1 MAIDTSD
8 KRKSALQYQSPS
20 IFALPTSDSSIVE
33 LDRRQIAKVYRSL
46 FILIPSVAES
56 DSEVLGSALNGSLTI
71 TPAIATSDTEASA
84 SVVTGS
90 VSTTP
95 AIAASDAEASASV
108 SAGSVLLTPA
118 SAASDTEA
126 SASVTASSLALAPA
140 TIESDSE
147 AIATPIQ
154 GSIAVGLPAAESE
167 NSASL
172 TVVTGANE
180 TVAPAFATAESSLS
194 ATAIVAEQ
202 TITTATSVYK
212 QALERFAKQ
221 ISNLDE
227 TSAFFPG
234 TPDVQVRKFDWDDI
248 VKQNGV
254 SVRYQRDSVQSG
266 AGNNSTDFW
275 GYPLHVV
282 IVQERQMQI
291 SDEPQLLLSK
301 IRRTYNH
308 TQKLGVPLTGVCS
321 SATVV
326 RNGPRVPQDKRTQNA
341 FRDKDIYT
349 MTVVAWFDEQ

>member
-46 FILIPSVAES
+46 FSLIPSAAES

-71 TPAIATSDTEASA
+71 TPE
-84 SVVTGS
+84 G
-90 VSTTP
+90 
-95 AIAASDAEASASV
+95 AAADAEASASV
-108 SAGSVLLTPA
+108 SAGS
-118 SAASDTEA
+118 
-126 SASVTASSLALAPA
+126 LAFAPA
-140 TIESDSE
+140 TIESESDAS
-147 AIATPIQ
+147 ATLIQ
-154 GSIAVGLPAAESE
+154 GSIAVALPAAESE

-172 TVVTGANE
+172 TVVLGANE
-180 TVAPAFATAESSLS
+180 TVAPPFATVESSLS

-202 TITTATSVYK
+202 TITTAKSVYK

-221 ISNLDE
+221 ISNLEE
-227 TSAFFPG
+227 TLAFFPG
-234 TPDVQVRKFDWDDI
+234 TPDVQVRKLDWDDI

-254 SVRYQRDSVQSG
+254 SVRYQRDSVQFG

-282 IVQERQMQI
+282 IVQERQMQL

-308 TQKLGVPLTGVCS
+308 TQKLGVPLEGVCS

-326 RNGPRVPQDKRTQNA
+326 RKGPRVPRDKLTQNA

>member
-46 FILIPSVAES
+46 FSLIPSAAES

-71 TPAIATSDTEASA
+71 TPE
-84 SVVTGS
+84 G
-90 VSTTP
+90 
-95 AIAASDAEASASV
+95 AAADAEASASV

-118 SAASDTEA
+118 IAAADAEA
-126 SASVTASSLALAPA
+126 SASVSAGSLAFAPA
-140 TIESDSE
+140 TIESESDAS
-147 AIATPIQ
+147 ATLIQ
-154 GSIAVGLPAAESE
+154 GSIAVALPAAESE

-172 TVVTGANE
+172 TVVLGANE
-180 TVAPAFATAESSLS
+180 TVAPPFATVESSLS

-202 TITTATSVYK
+202 TITTAKSVYK

-221 ISNLDE
+221 ISNLEE
-227 TSAFFPG
+227 TLAFFPG
-234 TPDVQVRKFDWDDI
+234 TPDVQVRKLDWDDI

-254 SVRYQRDSVQSG
+254 SVRYQRDSVQFG

-282 IVQERQMQI
+282 IVQERQMQL

-308 TQKLGVPLTGVCS
+308 TQKLGVPLEGVCS

-326 RNGPRVPQDKRTQNA
+326 RKGPRVPRDKLTQNA